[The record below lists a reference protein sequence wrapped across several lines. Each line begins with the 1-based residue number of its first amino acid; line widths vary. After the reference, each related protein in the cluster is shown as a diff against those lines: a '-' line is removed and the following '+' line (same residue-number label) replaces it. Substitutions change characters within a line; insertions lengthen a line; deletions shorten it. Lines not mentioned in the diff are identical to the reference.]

1 MNIGIH
7 VEYDT
12 FFAIILMLS
21 STLVCKFINNE
32 SQSVSSPSRTH
43 PNAACILVRMA
54 FIIIVIFFL
63 NLSKAAE
70 VARRAY

>member
-12 FFAIILMLS
+12 FFAIIFMLS

-32 SQSVSSPSRTH
+32 SRSVSSPSRTH
-43 PNAACILVRMA
+43 SNAACILVRMA
-54 FIIIVIFFL
+54 CDYYC
-63 NLSKAAE
+63 NLCS
-70 VARRAY
+70 